1 MTLRN
6 KLIALSLIS
15 PLTLLGCSAPNIE
28 SETEVD
34 SSSRAA
40 GTLGSRICFLSWAD
54 QLISIRPSAD
64 VYQKNADHIV
74 GSANSLTSD
83 QQLCFAGWNSYERK
97 FWVKVGNGNY
107 RWKEDQ
113 VDVLLTL
120 DVDGRYN
127 SLFFAANNSSVGL
140 PYAKWTDDMERQEL
154 WPSGGGLRV
163 GQERRIDFAD
173 QKFRVTRLDDSEYYK
188 EFLVT
193 FLKRVPG
200 DDN

>member
-6 KLIALSLIS
+6 KLIALSLS
-15 PLTLLGCSAPNIE
+15 SALTLSGCSASSAVSE
-28 SETEVD
+28 SEAQT
-34 SSSRAA
+34 SSRAA
-40 GTLGSRICFLSWAD
+40 GTLGSRICFLSWAE
-54 QLISIRPSAD
+54 QLISVRPSAD
-64 VYQKNADHIV
+64 IYQKNADHIV
-74 GSANSLTSD
+74 GNAGALNSD
-83 QQLCFAGWNSYERK
+83 RQLCFAGWNSYERD
-97 FWVKVGNGNY
+97 FWVSAGNGRY
-107 RWKEDQ
+107 KWKKDQ

-127 SLFFAANNSSVGL
+127 SLFFAANNANMTL